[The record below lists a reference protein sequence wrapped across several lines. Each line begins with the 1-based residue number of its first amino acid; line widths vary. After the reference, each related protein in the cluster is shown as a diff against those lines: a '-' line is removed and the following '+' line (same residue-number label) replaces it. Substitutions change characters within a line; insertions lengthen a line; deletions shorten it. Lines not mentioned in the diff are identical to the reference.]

1 MSGLMR
7 FETVDNF
14 ATVEFYVGGGEIV
27 GDLLPVTVVAF
38 AGGFRL

>member
-27 GDLLPVTVVAF
+27 GRV
-38 AGGFRL
+38 